1 MSSSY
6 QAETRISVDDVH
18 YAPLAPGEREL
29 KILGDVRGKRVLE
42 LACGAAQNAIAVSKR
57 GARAAALDISALQLS
72 QARRLIAEE
81 GVQVDLLRGD
91 MEHLCMFR
99 DECFDVLMSSFGWE
113 FVPDDVPPQQG
124 ARIIHIA
131 GQFDGGDHSLLRLWS
146 NGVIERQEDL
156 SGGACG
162 TPAWCG
168 WQVVPDVPRD

>member
-1 MSSSY
+1 MTRQRTFSVLLAVAVALLGLDVALRLLPREAAG
-6 QAETRISVDDVH
+6 QQLEWRIEAEPPLRVIQITSTGGGVSCRLWSDGAIERN
-18 YAPLAPGEREL
+18 YWARNPACAPAGF
-29 KILGDVRGKRVLE
+29 
-42 LACGAAQNAIAVSKR
+42 C
-57 GARAAALDISALQLS
+57 
-72 QARRLIAEE
+72 
-81 GVQVDLLRGD
+81 
-91 MEHLCMFR
+91 
-99 DECFDVLMSSFGWE
+99 GWE